1 MLPTIVVTCQILVA
15 DAQETDL
22 VLDPEMKE
30 AAGMTGV
37 ASRELLLHNQ
47 EASIRES
54 MRHEIVLKKNENCR
68 VKYFL
73 KIFMWLSLDAYL
85 HISAC

>member
-54 MRHEIVLKKNENCR
+54 MRHEIV
-68 VKYFL
+68 F
-73 KIFMWLSLDAYL
+73 
-85 HISAC
+85 